1 MTNLDGFLSGMRT
14 IRFHLTEETVART
27 DRYRERTLALWRY
40 LGMSVTPKAHCIEC
54 HAIPLLVE
62 HKGFADLGEDSGERM
77 HQVQSKL
84 DRRLGAIRDFK
95 KKEVCK
101 SKEETMTSYPGVK
114 IKIEE
119 MLGKT
124 SRGPSVAHA
133 EQRATKRQKKM
144 DGREA
149 VLELPVRADN
159 VVITTLRARRAAM
172 LGNAAN
178 ANINN

>member
-1 MTNLDGFLSGMRT
+1 
-14 IRFHLTEETVART
+14 
-27 DRYRERTLALWRY
+27 
-40 LGMSVTPKAHCIEC
+40 
-54 HAIPLLVE
+54 
-62 HKGFADLGEDSGERM
+62 
-77 HQVQSKL
+77 
-84 DRRLGAIRDFK
+84 
-95 KKEVCK
+95 
-101 SKEETMTSYPGVK
+101 
-114 IKIEE
+114 
-119 MLGKT
+119 
-124 SRGPSVAHA
+124 VAHA